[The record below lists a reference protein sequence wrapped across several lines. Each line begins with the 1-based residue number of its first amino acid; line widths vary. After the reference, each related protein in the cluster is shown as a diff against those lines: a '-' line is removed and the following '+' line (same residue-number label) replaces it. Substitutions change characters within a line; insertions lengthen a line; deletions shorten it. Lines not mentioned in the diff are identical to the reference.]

1 MKITR
6 RQLIRLIKE
15 AMIKPSIPG
24 LSDNHYR
31 KVDTLAS
38 SGDEASQAQAKE
50 LGHALGYDG
59 DFSKDMQLYNRQE
72 LIDLIQDPA
81 NGLTQNQIAKKVD
94 RFLKVGGRFE
104 GMDPE
109 DYYFAL
115 FEDKKSK
122 GVSMEDILDGYTRAI
137 MTSLFNQSNR
147 EGFDRATALNQFARE
162 KGDLYG
168 LQDPNRIVEQYI
180 IPIIERSILEHP
192 IGKLLK
198 LIYED

>member
-24 LSDNHYR
+24 LSDDHYHR
-31 KVDTLAS
+31 VDALAS
-38 SGDEASQAQAKE
+38 SGDKASQSQARE
-50 LGHALGYDG
+50 LGRALGYDG
-59 DFSKDMQLYNRQE
+59 DFSKDMQLYKQD
-72 LIDLIQDPA
+72 LIKLIQDPA
-81 NGLTQNQIAKKVD
+81 NGFAQNQLAKKVD
-94 RFLKVGGRFE
+94 RFLKVGGRFK

-115 FEDKKSK
+115 FEDKRSK

-137 MTSLFNQSNR
+137 TSSLFNQSNR
-147 EGFDRATALNQFARE
+147 AGFERTAVLNQFARE

-168 LQDPNRIVEQYI
+168 YQDPNRIVEDYI
-180 IPIIERSILEHP
+180 VPVIEKSILEHP

>member
-15 AMIKPSIPG
+15 AMIKPSIQG
-24 LSDNHYR
+24 LSDDHYH
-31 KVDTLAS
+31 KVDALAS
-38 SGDEASQAQAKE
+38 SGDEVSQAQARE

-59 DFSKDMQLYNRQE
+59 DFSKDMQLYKQD
-72 LIDLIQDPA
+72 LVKLIQDPA
-81 NGLTQNQIAKKVD
+81 NGFTQNQLAKKVD
-94 RFLKVGGRFE
+94 RFLKAGPRLE
-104 GMDPE
+104 GMDSE
-109 DYYFAL
+109 DYYFTL

-137 MTSLFNQSNR
+137 KSGLFNQSKR
-147 EGFDRATALNQFARE
+147 SGFDRAAVLNRFARE
-162 KGDLYG
+162 KGELYG
-168 LQDPNRIVEQYI
+168 YQDPNQIVEDYI
-180 IPIIERSILEHP
+180 TPRIENLILAHP